1 MANTAAPWGFRRWGA
16 MGGAPNFMFASGQPI
31 PGSTTAAGYRIAAGG
46 SAIFFGD
53 AVQMNPTGP
62 SGFLI
67 PWVNGAGTNTTSMLT
82 GIFLGCEYYSTSQ
95 KKTIYNNY
103 WPGSDATGDVR
114 AYVLDDPLT
123 ILEVQAGVAATPFTD
138 AMIGQ
143 TADIVNGSG
152 TGNTTTGISTMSL
165 ATPTTTATLPF
176 KVWGLVTSPLGA
188 NGTDITTAFNNVL
201 VQFNNQMFKT
211 LQGV

>member
-1 MANTAAPWGFRRWGA
+1 MGRSLIHLALFLDNSQVVKIRESFLKHFSRIQIFNCLRSAGA
-16 MGGAPNFMFASGQPI
+16 ICKLLGCVALDGQQI
-31 PGSTTAAGYRIAAGG
+31 L
-46 SAIFFGD
+46 FGD

-123 ILEVQAGVAATPFTD
+123 ILEVQAGVAATPFND
-138 AMIGQ
+138 LNKCR
-143 TADIVNGSG
+143 DW
-152 TGNTTTGISTMSL
+152 GIRS
-165 ATPTTTATLPF
+165 
-176 KVWGLVTSPLGA
+176 
-188 NGTDITTAFNNVL
+188 
-201 VQFNNQMFKT
+201 
-211 LQGV
+211 